1 MYQSHDNY
9 SKSIMYI
16 LIPPEKRGKMS
27 KFGIKGGGRNMA
39 KHRQNSGGPRR
50 ILKVK
55 RGT

>member
-1 MYQSHDNY
+1 
-9 SKSIMYI
+9 MYI

-27 KFGIKGGGRNMA
+27 KFGINGGGRNTA